1 MPQSAASSV
10 SAAAS
15 IMKRKVITTLA
26 VPLAIKLGERELH
39 KSKLKGPHTV
49 YLPKARIDMHYYER
63 SPPASSTPALV
74 DDPVSPTIL
83 LLHGFSSSAQ
93 EFFGLVRQFPPHVRI
108 LIPEQLGHGEDCKR
122 AVRDGRSDPPPTARQ
137 MLETTCEWLDLM
149 LRREDHRGTRVVV
162 NALGTSFGGV
172 LLYYLKWKRPE
183 SIHKTVLVSPAI
195 VACLAGGFLTG
206 LIAEQHR
213 FVDFQTRKDVVQLFR
228 NFLWI
233 PHKRRMLIN
242 DDDGSGVD
250 DGTNITSTKKKKRIQ
265 RKRKMKKDP
274 IPKFI
279 YDILF
284 ELDQR
289 NVPRGHN
296 KGLQDNLIRTT
307 GIRMMT
313 KQRCEDS
320 EQDHDTGTES
330 AIDTKKDDDDDIFLV
345 TTDLDSTSPRLV
357 VWPEEDQ
364 ICNYT
369 KGMQFFQS
377 SVETGNTRF
386 VTIPN
391 CGHVFNNEGKAIY
404 DLILPT
410 VRPFLLDFTATPP
423 PPTTTTAS
431 TTTKNGDNHDVV
443 IPVVA
448 DDAYNCILNKSRPV
462 EGRDGG
468 LIVHC

>member
-1 MPQSAASSV
+1 
-10 SAAAS
+10 
-15 IMKRKVITTLA
+15 
-26 VPLAIKLGERELH
+26 
-39 KSKLKGPHTV
+39 
-49 YLPKARIDMHYYER
+49 MHYYER
-63 SPPASSTPALV
+63 TPPVPSTPALV

-93 EFFGLVRQFPPHVRI
+93 EFFGVVRQFPPHVRI

-122 AVRDGRSDPPPTARQ
+122 AIRHGRSDPPPTARQ
-137 MLETTCEWLDLM
+137 MLEATCEWLDLM
-149 LRREDHRGTRVVV
+149 LQREDHRGTRVVV

-195 VACLAGGFLTG
+195 VACLADRFLTG

-228 NFLWI
+228 NFLWTDS
-233 PHKRRMLIN
+233 HKRRMLIDDN
-242 DDDGSGVD
+242 DGGSGVD
-250 DGTNITSTKKKKRIQ
+250 GDGGDVDDGANNTSTNSTKKKKKKRIL
-265 RKRKMKKDP
+265 RKMKKDP
-274 IPKFI
+274 IPKFM

-330 AIDTKKDDDDDIFLV
+330 AIDTKKEDNDDIFLV

-391 CGHVFNNEGKAIY
+391 CGHVFNNKGKTIY

-410 VRPFLLDFTATPP
+410 VRPFLLDFTAPPPPP
-423 PPTTTTAS
+423 PPTTTTTTAT

-448 DDAYNCILNKSRPV
+448 DDAYNCILNQSRSV